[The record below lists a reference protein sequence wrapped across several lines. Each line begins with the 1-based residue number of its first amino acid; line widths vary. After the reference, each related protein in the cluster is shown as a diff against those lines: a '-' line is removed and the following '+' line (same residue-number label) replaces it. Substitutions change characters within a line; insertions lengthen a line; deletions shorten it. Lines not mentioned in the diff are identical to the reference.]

1 MEPVAGSNNWYI
13 LYTFPNLEKKIC
25 KELSKKRIQSYLP
38 LQRVIRQRSDRKK
51 ELQIPMFPNYVFI
64 NTNEKERFK
73 FLDIGGILKYI
84 SFDGKAAVVSNEEI
98 SKIKRFEDTSF
109 EVETHLVQ
117 GDQVLIIDGPFT
129 GLKGK
134 LFYKKGKERVGI
146 HLNSINQSISIEVC
160 TSSLRKLEFSNS

>member
-1 MEPVAGSNNWYI
+1 MEPATGNNNWYI

-25 KELSKKRIQSYLP
+25 KELTKKRIESYLP
-38 LQRVIRQRSDRKK
+38 LQKVIRQRSDRKK

-64 NTNEKERFK
+64 NTTEKDRFK
-73 FLDIGGILKYI
+73 LLDIGGILKYI
-84 SFDGKAAVVSNEEI
+84 TFDGKPAMVSNEEI
-98 SKIKRFEDTSF
+98 SHIKKFEETSF

-117 GDQVLIIDGPFT
+117 GDQVLIVDGPFT

-146 HLNSINQSISIEVC
+146 HLNSINHSISVEVC
-160 TSSLRKLEFSNS
+160 TSSLRRI

>member
-1 MEPVAGSNNWYI
+1 MEPITSINNWYI

-25 KELSKKRIQSYLP
+25 RELSKKRIQSYLP

-51 ELQIPMFPNYVFI
+51 ELQVPMFPNYVFI

-73 FLDIGGILKYI
+73 LLDIGGILKYI
-84 SFDGKAAVVSNEEI
+84 SFDGKPAMVSNEEI
-98 SKIKRFEDTSF
+98 SNIKKFEETSF
-109 EVETHLVQ
+109 EVEPHLVH
-117 GDQVLIIDGPFT
+117 GDQVLITDGPFA

-146 HLNSINQSISIEVC
+146 HLNSINHSISIEVC
-160 TSSLRKLEFSNS
+160 SSILRKL